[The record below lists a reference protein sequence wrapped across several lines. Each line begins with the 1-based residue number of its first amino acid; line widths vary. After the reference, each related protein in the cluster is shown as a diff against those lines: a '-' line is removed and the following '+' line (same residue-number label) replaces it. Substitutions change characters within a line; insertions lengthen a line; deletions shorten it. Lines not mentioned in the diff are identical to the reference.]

1 MKTVSDWVKTIYN
14 CQKNRYKVTMR
25 YYYEKYCFDQDTL
38 TLYFNEQPK
47 AIKNHE
53 AKLLALLIKN
63 KNTIL
68 SKEMILTEIWGEQ
81 NVSEQVVFQNISQLR
96 SIFGS
101 HAIKTFPKKG
111 YQLQLPFALQQ
122 SSQSEIGIAP
132 EKLTDSR
139 LNYKVLILFTLL
151 IVSVITIFIYFS
163 EENNPNN
170 KLHLIPF
177 SLTGDAQQKQLDNL
191 NNLISQYGNDNVLST
206 STLSF
211 FNYPDKTKKALQLES
226 NSVVLSGYLSSY
238 YKNLLIEYKLV
249 GSKRS
254 WSGYLIAQDEKSLAT
269 SLKKTI
275 DGIQESGY
283 LNEANPA
290 LLSSKLRLL
299 LDKQPNNHSVIYHLL
314 EQQLNKQDYDVAKA
328 LVEQLIN
335 LEPKSPY
342 IALGSLVKAGI
353 FHQQQEFD
361 QALKHYN
368 LSLTRLA
375 DEKFPEIRYK
385 VATSK
390 AWLYY
395 ALKQPAKVAQHIH
408 NAAKYAQ
415 QKNDVLAQISAY
427 TTGSILFHKLD
438 DIVNR
443 YKYLNTA
450 KSLLITHQVS
460 DAHSAIIYYHLGL
473 FASDKK
479 EAESYYLKIL
489 SLPKL
494 AKYQWLY
501 ESAIEDLLSWY
512 IENKHWDKAISL
524 FHSQPEN
531 SFNLSQKARLF
542 KAEGKFN
549 DAFNIAKS
557 AFDQARLNY
566 QHNHALHAALLL
578 YQLQKHINQPHTPD
592 YQNYI
597 KHNASNF
604 WLDKHKHELIKLG
617 YFDNLTN

>member
-1 MKTVSDWVKTIYN
+1 
-14 CQKNRYKVTMR
+14 MR
-25 YYYEKYCFDQDTL
+25 YYFEKYCFDQDTL

-47 AIKNHE
+47 AIKNNE
-53 AKLLALLIKN
+53 AKLLALFIKN

-68 SKEMILTEIWGEQ
+68 SKEIILTEIWGEQ
-81 NVSEQVVFQNISQLR
+81 SVSEQVVFQTISQLR
-96 SIFGS
+96 SVFGS

-111 YQLQLPFALQQ
+111 YQLQLPFERQQ
-122 SSQSEIGIAP
+122 SPQSEIDLPPAKINNNP
-132 EKLTDSR
+132 
-139 LNYKVLILFTLL
+139 LNYPFLITSAL
-151 IVSVITIFIYFS
+151 IIIFAMAIFLYFS
-163 EENNPNN
+163 EEKKPNN

-177 SLTGDAQQKQLDNL
+177 SLAGDAEQKQLDNL
-191 NNLISQYGNDNVLST
+191 NNLISKYGNEHLSST
-206 STLSF
+206 STLSL
-211 FNYPDKTKKALQLES
+211 FNYPDMTKKTLKLES
-226 NSVVLSGYLSSY
+226 NSVVLSGYLSPY

-314 EQQLNKQDYDVAKA
+314 KQQLNNQDYDVAKA

-335 LEPKSPY
+335 LEPESPY

-368 LSLTRLA
+368 LSLTQLA

-385 VATSK
+385 VASSK

-395 ALKQPAKVAQHIH
+395 ALKKSAKVEQHIL

-415 QKNDVLAQISAY
+415 QKNDVLAHISAY

-438 DIVNR
+438 DMVNR

-460 DAHSAIIYYHLGL
+460 DAHFAIIYYHLGL

-512 IENKHWDKAISL
+512 IENKQWDKAISL

-557 AFDQARLNY
+557 AFDKARLNY

-578 YQLQKHINQPHTPD
+578 YQFQTHINQPHTPD

-617 YFDNLTN
+617 YFDNLTH